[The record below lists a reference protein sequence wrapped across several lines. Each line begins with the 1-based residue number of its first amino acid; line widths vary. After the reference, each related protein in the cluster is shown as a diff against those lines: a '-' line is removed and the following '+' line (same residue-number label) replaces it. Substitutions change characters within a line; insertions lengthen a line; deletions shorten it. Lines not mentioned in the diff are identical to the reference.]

1 MGTENQAVR
10 TANLA
15 DFTHSLFSV
24 IQRPFL
30 DERSESGNGL
40 YLWRVNVCHFPLL
53 PPLEPVQP
61 VRAVEKRGEI

>member
-1 MGTENQAVR
+1 MGTENQAVT

-24 IQRPFL
+24 IQGPFL

-40 YLWRVNVCHFPLL
+40 YILRVNVCHFPLFT
-53 PPLEPVQP
+53 PLEPVQP